1 MVIFWFLVISIS
13 IFLYLNQFL
22 DEYKISDYE
31 YYQLDIIF
39 EEIRKELE
47 DLFGNQMISLSMFGS
62 LGNGLASTKSD
73 LDCMLLLK
81 QDEIRYHV
89 SVLIIKII
97 I

>member
-73 LDCMLLLK
+73 LDWMLLLK